1 MNNTLLQS
9 LTIFKDV
16 ASMRSLKIPLIYFPA
31 KNSSQFSYNNR
42 KDQKT

>member
-1 MNNTLLQS
+1 V
-9 LTIFKDV
+9 V
-16 ASMRSLKIPLIYFPA
+16 ASMRSLKINPLIYFPA